1 MINNKQSKDLSIIL
15 SAPSGGGK
23 SSIARKLI
31 ELDKNLL
38 LSISATT
45 RKPRISEKNNVH
57 YFFKSRES
65 FQQMIDT
72 DKFFEFTEIYGN
84 LYGTP
89 KKYVENMLANGVG
102 VLFDID
108 YQGADQVMKKMPDK
122 TLSIFIKPPS
132 IKILRQRLKN
142 RDQDSRE
149 IINKR
154 IMLAKEEMGNAKH
167 FDYIVVND
175 NFNQTISKIQSIINQ
190 ERFKNKKKQKKIYG
204 SFFRSYN

>member
-1 MINNKQSKDLSIIL
+1 MVNNKQSKALIIIL

-31 ELDKNLL
+31 ELDSNLS

-45 RKPRISEKNNVH
+45 RKPRIGEIDNVH
-57 YFFKSRES
+57 YFFKRRES

-72 DKFFEFTEIYGN
+72 DKFLEFAEIYGD

-89 KKYVENMLANGVG
+89 KEYVENMLANRVD

-108 YQGADQVMKKMPDK
+108 YQGADQIMKRMPDR

-132 IKILRQRLKN
+132 IEILRKRLEN

-154 IMLAKEEMGNAKH
+154 IMLAEEEMSYAKH
-167 FDYIVVND
+167 YDYIVDND
-175 NFNQTISKIQSIINQ
+175 DFDQAVLEIQNIINQ
-190 ERFKNKKKQKKIYG
+190 ERLKNEKK
-204 SFFRSYN
+204 